1 MIVAIG
7 YAAIVLNV
15 AGNLLL
21 AHKNMAGWAVRLLT
35 NAAWI
40 AYAVQ
45 VESGE
50 PMAVNHV
57 LFMGINLYGLWKWTG
72 KPPVAQ

>member
-7 YAAIVLNV
+7 YAAFGLNV

-21 AHKNMAGWAVRLLT
+21 AHKRMAGWIVRLLT
-35 NAAWI
+35 NVAWI

-45 VESGE
+45 VEGGE
-50 PMAVNHV
+50 PMVLNHAA
-57 LFMGINLYGLWKWTG
+57 FMGINLYGLGKW
-72 KPPVAQ
+72 ARARA